1 MSRDAATAVIGMG
14 RTGCSIV
21 RFLQSRHVPCDAYD
35 EKPCKL
41 PDDIHVPL
49 HIGALNVKKLLRY
62 KRLLVSPGVPWFHPA
77 LEAARQQGRE
87 VTGDLSL
94 FIEHYQGEILAVTG
108 TNGKTTTVSLISLL
122 LEVLPGGVGC
132 GGNIGTPALDL
143 LTNGSPSLRAVLEL
157 SSFQLERTP
166 EIKPRW
172 AALLNVQQD
181 HADMHVD
188 HDHYTEAKLRL
199 FARQG
204 EGDVALLPLE
214 QRWNGL
220 AGDLRSRGA
229 TVQRFGRVAD
239 PAITDAGLMEGNN
252 GRFIFWHQKGHVQVL
267 NTEQIRIRGAYQHLN
282 LAVAAQAAA
291 QFGVSTTV
299 IQEAITGFRGLP
311 HRVQSLGI
319 HAGREW
325 IDDSKATNPDA
336 AMAALN
342 EFGDVLWICGGLPK
356 GIDLSP
362 MRETVRS
369 RVKHAFVIG
378 KKTKLFEAFLK
389 QAGVPATRAGTIE
402 KAVRLALAEETPEP
416 VLLSPAAAS
425 QDQFQDYA
433 QRGQAFAKA
442 IAGLEK
448 AG

>member
-1 MSRDAATAVIGMG
+1 
-14 RTGCSIV
+14 
-21 RFLQSRHVPCDAYD
+21 
-35 EKPCKL
+35 
-41 PDDIHVPL
+41 
-49 HIGALNVKKLLRY
+49 
-62 KRLLVSPGVPWFHPA
+62 
-77 LEAARQQGRE
+77 
-87 VTGDLSL
+87 
-94 FIEHYQGEILAVTG
+94 VTG

-143 LTNGSPSLRAVLEL
+143 LTNGSPSLRTVLEL

-172 AALLNVQQD
+172 AALLNVQRD
-181 HADMHVD
+181 HADMHED
-188 HDHYTEAKLRL
+188 HEHYTEAKLRL

-204 EGDVALLPLE
+204 EGDVALFPLE
-214 QRWNGL
+214 RRWNRL
-220 AGDLRSRGA
+220 AGDLRSRGV

-239 PAITDAGLMEGNN
+239 PATADAGLMESKN
-252 GRFIFWHQKGHVQVL
+252 GRFIFWHQKGQVQTL

-311 HRVQSLGI
+311 HRIQSLGI

-362 MRETVRS
+362 MREIVRS

-378 KKTKLFEAFLK
+378 KKTKPFEAFLK

-402 KAVRLALAEETPEP
+402 KAVHLALAEETPEP

-425 QDQFQDYA
+425 QDQFRDYA

-448 AG
+448 TG